1 MYIGLLSGA
10 PSEFFKD
17 GVELSTRSLG
27 YERVKLTQDE
37 NGEYNEINF
46 GMPLS
51 DWDVVNAFA
60 LYESDVSDKVLF
72 WMPAFGSPRIKN
84 GDGSPRIFNSEVNS
98 FMKKWNTRS
107 FGVIS

>member
-1 MYIGLLSGA
+1 MYIGLLRGV

-51 DWDVVNAFA
+51 DWDVINAFA
-60 LYESDVSDKVLF
+60 VYESDVTDKVSF
-72 WMPAFGSPRIKN
+72 WIPAFGSPRIKN
-84 GDGSPRIFNSEVNS
+84 GDGAPRILKSVINS
-98 FMKKWNTRS
+98 FMEKCNSIS